1 MSSKPSHKSNNLSK
15 KQIAEMHPKKAASL
29 LAAADLGSRKVS
41 PAGILKPS
49 KKFSC
54 DPSVESVESNH
65 QDDRTGLRQPLV
77 VSQRR
82 QDARVHQ
89 SVTYSPVS
97 HCVTRDN
104 ANIFEKKKQRMAKI

>member
-1 MSSKPSHKSNNLSK
+1 
-15 KQIAEMHPKKAASL
+15 MHPKKAASL

-65 QDDRTGLRQPLV
+65 QEDRTGLRQPLV
-77 VSQRR
+77 VS
-82 QDARVHQ
+82 
-89 SVTYSPVS
+89 
-97 HCVTRDN
+97 
-104 ANIFEKKKQRMAKI
+104 